1 MPFPRYLSGQKYRG
15 LVNWTGE
22 PASELALKHYI
33 QNNLV
38 KGTAE
43 RIAKNENLYF

>member
-1 MPFPRYLSGQKYRG
+1 MPRYLSGQKYRG
-15 LVNWTGE
+15 LVNWTEE

-38 KGTAE
+38 KGTAQ